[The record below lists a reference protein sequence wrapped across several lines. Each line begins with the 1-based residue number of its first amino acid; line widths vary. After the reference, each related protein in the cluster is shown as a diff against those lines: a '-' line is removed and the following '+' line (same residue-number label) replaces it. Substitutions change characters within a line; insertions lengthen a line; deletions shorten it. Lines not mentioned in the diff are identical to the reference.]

1 MQLLKAL
8 SLFSLTVGV
17 LAAGAAQA
25 QPRLVLEPVFGGTRF
40 DRPLVLKQVPGEAT
54 RYVVVEQAGRVLLL
68 DGLDDMLDALDDT
81 DSDGD

>member
-40 DRPLVLKQVPGEAT
+40 DRPLVLKQVPVEAT
-54 RYVVVEQAGRVLLL
+54 RYVVVEQAG
-68 DGLDDMLDALDDT
+68 
-81 DSDGD
+81 